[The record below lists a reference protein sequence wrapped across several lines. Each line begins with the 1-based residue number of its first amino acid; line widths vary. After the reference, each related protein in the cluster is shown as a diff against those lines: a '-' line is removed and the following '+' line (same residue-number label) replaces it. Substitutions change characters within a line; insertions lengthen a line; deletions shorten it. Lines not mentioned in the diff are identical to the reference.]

1 MIPARLTDN
10 QASAGCGAW
19 IVPCIALL
27 AALPLF
33 VSPVAGFAQDS
44 TGNALIVGNGPER
57 YAIESLAKQ
66 FETLHPRTS
75 IDFFWHQNARPVD
88 KVRKGEAD
96 IAITGQAEPGLPSTT
111 VAWDGIAVVINFAN
125 PLDGLTQARLAKI
138 FTGQLTSWSHVY
150 EEGPETGIALVQ
162 RTWNQN
168 IRQPFE
174 TLLGITHQTNVRARV
189 VEKETDVFKAVNGD
203 THAIAYVSMSPALQA
218 RKDGYGV
225 TLLFID
231 DIEPEYQTVLD
242 GTWPLR
248 RPVVFVL
255 TPDASPVARDFLAY
269 VLSPEGQRA
278 IQTGASGLF
287 QDKTRSVVHY
297 YPLNPSNGQ

>member
-1 MIPARLTDN
+1 MASVFTVTHRLF
-10 QASAGCGAW
+10 APGRAL
-19 IVPCIALL
+19 IALYS
-27 AALPLF
+27 ALLLF
-33 VSPVAGFAQDS
+33 LSPAAGFTQDIAG
-44 TGNALIVGNGPER
+44 TALIVGNGPER
-57 YAIESLAKQ
+57 YAIEALAKQ

-75 IDFFWHQNARPVD
+75 IDFFWHQNARPVEE
-88 KVRKGEAD
+88 VRKGEAD
-96 IAITGQAEPGLPSTT
+96 IAITGQAEPDLPSTT

-125 PLDGLTQARLAKI
+125 PLDGLTQAELAKI
-138 FTGQLTSWSHVY
+138 FTGQVTFWSQVY
-150 EEGPETGIALVQ
+150 EDGPEARISLVQ

-174 TLLGITHQTNVRARV
+174 KLLGITSRANVRARI

-203 THAIAYVSMSPALQA
+203 TYAIAYVSMAPALQA
-218 RKDGYGV
+218 LKDGYGV

-242 GTWPLR
+242 ATYPLR

-255 TPDASPVARDFLAY
+255 NPDASPVARDFLAY
-269 VLSPEGQRA
+269 VISPEGQRA

-287 QDKTRSVVHY
+287 QDKTRTIVHY
-297 YPLNPSNGQ
+297 YPLKPLNGQ